1 MSQMRLKMSAA
12 SLDLEKLLRHNGM
25 KLSSTVVV
33 GQKKNKNKEDMKKT
47 IMNKM
52 GKYLI
57 PTTAAGI
64 VLCASTAFGAL
75 TTVNNGAG
83 DISLT
88 GATDGNADAF
98 GGAGYLATSGAQAYS
113 YDGGAD
119 TGTLNSFVYAAGVDP
134 LNTLGGLTFV
144 YVLSV
149 NSNPNLLL
157 GELQIGSTSS
167 GSSWGSTV
175 VMGYGSPG
183 TAAAPVSG
191 SLNLNSI
198 LNFKWSPE
206 STTSGTYYLVVGTSL
221 KTYEGSTATVQDGG
235 STPNLSVLAPA
246 AVPEASTVM
255 AGALMLLPL
264 GIGAVRALR
273 KERTA

>member
-1 MSQMRLKMSAA
+1 
-12 SLDLEKLLRHNGM
+12 
-25 KLSSTVVV
+25 
-33 GQKKNKNKEDMKKT
+33 MKKT
-47 IMNKM
+47 IVTKM

-57 PTTAAGI
+57 PAAAAGMA
-64 VLCASTAFGAL
+64 LCASTAFGAL
-75 TTVNNGAG
+75 TTVGNGVG
-83 DISLT
+83 DISLA
-88 GATDGNADAF
+88 GATDSNPDAF
-98 GGAGYLATSGAQAYS
+98 GLGSPLASSGAQAYS

-144 YVLSV
+144 YVLTV
-149 NSNPNLLL
+149 NANPGLLL

-167 GSSWGSTV
+167 QSYWGTQV
-175 VMGYGSPG
+175 VMGYGSEGSGPT
-183 TAAAPVSG
+183 TAVAPATG
-191 SLNLNSI
+191 SLNLTSI

-206 STTSGTYYLVVGTSL
+206 STTAGTYYLVVGTAIN
-221 KTYEGSTATVQDGG
+221 KYEESTSTVQDGG
-235 STPNLSVLAPA
+235 ASQNINILAPA